1 MLEGCNM
8 LASSVSIVIGRV
20 WSEIEVIECGRSW
33 TLEEMLGLVLPY
45 DGYSLMWCSIVVI
58 LSKADI
64 T

>member
-1 MLEGCNM
+1 MLEGWNM
-8 LASSVSIVIGRV
+8 LASLVSTAMGCV
-20 WSEIEVIECGRSW
+20 WSEIGVIECGRSW

-45 DGYSLMWCSIVVI
+45 DGYSLMSCSVAVI

>member
-1 MLEGCNM
+1 MLEGWNT
-8 LASSVSIVIGRV
+8 LASSVSIVMGCV
-20 WSEIEVIECGRSW
+20 WSEIGVIECGRSW

-45 DGYSLMWCSIVVI
+45 DGYSLMSCSIAVI